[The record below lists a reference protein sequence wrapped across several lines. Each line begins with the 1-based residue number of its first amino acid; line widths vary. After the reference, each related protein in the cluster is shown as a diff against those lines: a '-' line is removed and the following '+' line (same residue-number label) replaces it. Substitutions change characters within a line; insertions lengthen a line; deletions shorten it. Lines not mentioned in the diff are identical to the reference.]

1 MVKRISHF
9 GHLVG
14 DLAET
19 LEMYQKNFG
28 LKPVL
33 ITPIGTET
41 RNAMI
46 PLGDLYIELIQPID
60 PNGPAAKALAARGEG
75 LYHICFLV
83 DNLEAAAEEFK
94 AKGARVMPG
103 LGDPLTVFV
112 HPKSTKGV
120 LMELWTEESRRK
132 FLSRKSYAGVRIA
145 SAPIASGRAQRR
157 TEI

>member
-9 GHLVG
+9 GHLVAN
-14 DLAET
+14 LAET
-19 LEMYQKNFG
+19 LEMYQNNFG
-28 LKPVL
+28 LKPVSV
-33 ITPIGTET
+33 TSIGNET
-41 RNAMI
+41 KNAMI

-60 PNGPAAKALAARGEG
+60 PNGLAAKALAARGEG

-83 DNLEAAAEEFK
+83 DNLEAEAEAFK

-103 LGDPLTVFV
+103 LGDPPTVFI

-132 FLSRKSYAGVRIA
+132 FLNRKS
-145 SAPIASGRAQRR
+145 
-157 TEI
+157 